1 MGESTAGDKGAGEG
15 RGATQLWIDR
25 LVVLLGLDL
34 GIVTVAIW
42 SAAELGWIAVAVIFL
57 ALYSIAGYIM
67 YRMMRAYV
75 LFERAREGP

>member
-1 MGESTAGDKGAGEG
+1 
-15 RGATQLWIDR
+15 
-25 LVVLLGLDL
+25 
-34 GIVTVAIW
+34 
-42 SAAELGWIAVAVIFL
+42 VAVIFL